1 MGIIVGGFPGCGR
14 QFLKTNCRD
23 GITVENVKVSDFESD
38 EFPDNY
44 VDHVLSIV
52 DKTDIVLISSHP
64 AICEEL
70 NARGVDFNLFY
81 PERSRRNEFVENFV
95 LAHKPAK
102 QIQEID
108 NKWMEWI
115 DLIEE
120 RTLEHCFKHSLSK
133 GQFIGNFPMMNQ
145 YVYNLLNSNRD
156 EPTVKVKIGDINID
170 DINAVGSKIVIQE
183 DNLQLT
189 KFLFTTNDLLNLS
202 YIVNECNEKFEK
214 FKPDSVGVLID
225 KDTLETLN
233 KFKTWLEK
241 EFKDETQND

>member
-1 MGIIVGGFPGCGR
+1 MGIIVSGFPGCGR

-44 VDHVLSIV
+44 VDHLLSIV

-70 NARGVDFNLFY
+70 NARGVDFDLFY

-120 RTLEHCFKHSLSK
+120 RTLVHCFKHSLSK

-145 YVYNLLNSNRD
+145 YVYNLLHNNKV
-156 EPTVKVKIGDINID
+156 ELTVKGELKIDNF
-170 DINAVGSKIVIQE
+170 NASNAKIKIQE
-183 DNLQLT
+183 DNVQLT
-189 KFLFTTNDLLNLS
+189 KFLFTPNDLMNLS

-233 KFKTWLEK
+233 KIKTWLEK
-241 EFKDETQND
+241 RIKHEQQDK

>member
-1 MGIIVGGFPGCGR
+1 MGVIVSGFPGCGR

-23 GITVENVKVSDFESD
+23 GITVENVKVSNYDSD

-44 VDHVLSIV
+44 VDHVLSII
-52 DKTDIVLISSHP
+52 DKTDIVLVSSHP

-120 RTLEHCFKHSLSK
+120 RTLEHCFKHSLRK

-156 EPTVKVKIGDINID
+156 EPTVKVKIDEID
-170 DINAVGSKIVIQE
+170 AADSGIKIREEKVPISKM
-183 DNLQLT
+183 
-189 KFLFTTNDLLNLS
+189 LFEPNDLLNLS

-225 KDTLETLN
+225 KDTLETLK
-233 KFKTWLEK
+233 KFKTWLER
-241 EFKDETQND
+241 EFKDESQNN

>member
-14 QFLKTNCRD
+14 RYLKDNCRD
-23 GITVENVKVSDFESD
+23 GIIVENVKVSDFESD

-70 NARGVDFNLFY
+70 NTRGVDFNLFY

-108 NKWMEWI
+108 NKWTEWI

-133 GQFIGNFPMMNQ
+133 GQFIGNFPMMNE
-145 YVYNLLNSNRD
+145 YVYNLLNSIQTVVATKVVVNGNDITDIKDGGLKYMPQD
-156 EPTVKVKIGDINID
+156 ESTFSYQLF
-170 DINAVGSKIVIQE
+170 NA
-183 DNLQLT
+183 T
-189 KFLFTTNDLLNLS
+189 DLSNLS

-233 KFKTWLEK
+233 KIQTWLEK
-241 EFKDETQND
+241 EFKDDSQSN